1 MEALAKKFEK
11 EDGILDE
18 VQQQLKSRSDLCLQS
33 NLFPGPDQS
42 GYVSYCEIKF
52 EKNLQARS
60 ATMCRM
66 RDLNSDTDFFHV
78 SRHSEELTKTLP
90 LSHLQRQ
97 KYVVPDNGFEEVPLS
112 ACKPSQYSPLY
123 DKFLSNTRDSS

>member
-18 VQQQLKSRSDLCLQS
+18 VQQQLKSGSDLCLQS
-33 NLFPGPDQS
+33 KLFPGPDQS
-42 GYVSYCEIKF
+42 GYVLYYEIKF

-60 ATMCRM
+60 SIMCRM
-66 RDLNSDTDFFHV
+66 PDLNSDIDFFHV

-90 LSHLQRQ
+90 SLASALSEICSFLDP
-97 KYVVPDNGFEEVPLS
+97 KAVPDKVSEEVPLN
-112 ACKPSQYSPLY
+112 ACKPSQ
-123 DKFLSNTRDSS
+123 F